1 MGRGHFAT
9 VFKAQHKESEREVA
23 VKLINKKK
31 FQSRPKMLL
40 STIQEMGVLMA
51 LEAHVSCHDCATCI
65 SCQIDIILRV
75 VAMCDPN

>member
-51 LEAHVSCHDCATCI
+51 LEAHVSCHASVRHI
-65 SCQIDIILRV
+65 
-75 VAMCDPN
+75 